1 MEGRSTKVLFLVLV
15 TLIGC
20 SSLANGA
27 ANARRISRE
36 ESEEY
41 QDGRPD
47 EWFGDDSYADDPIP
61 PHCGRS
67 RFNEEHA
74 GMHEEGEPLEVWK
87 RIVGGQV
94 SQEGEWPWLVSMNLD
109 LSGSGRFDMHVC
121 GGTIINS
128 RWILT
133 AAHCF
138 VLGNKRKPTDWR
150 MRVGEHNLKE
160 EEDRATLMEVEKI
173 IIHPVRHAGEL
184 IDQDIALVKLVRDIE
199 FSEYISPVCLPEPED
214 TFPGGTACAVAGWG
228 NLQEGGN
235 SPNEVNHIRLPIVDR
250 QVCKKAYS
258 NAGSFFDTSVITSTT
273 ICAGFLEGGKSTCQG
288 DSGGGLICYD
298 RVEQKW
304 LVAGVVSYGN
314 GCARAGYPGVYAR
327 VSKFLPW
334 IEETIAR
341 NTP

>member
-1 MEGRSTKVLFLVLV
+1 MEGLSARVVFLVLV
-15 TLIGC
+15 TLVTC
-20 SSLANGA
+20 TSLVSEA
-27 ANARRISRE
+27 ANAQRNSIE
-36 ESEEY
+36 EEY
-41 QDGRPD
+41 QDGDPT
-47 EWFGDDSYADDPIP
+47 EWYPDSYADDPIP

-74 GMHEEGEPLEVWK
+74 AMHESDEDEEPLEVWK

-94 SQEGEWPWLVSMNLD
+94 SQAGEWPWLVSMNLD
-109 LSGSGRFDMHVC
+109 YDGSGRFDMHVC
-121 GGTIINS
+121 GGTIISS

-150 MRVGEHNLKE
+150 MRVGEHNLKDE
-160 EEDRATLMEVEKI
+160 DDRATLMEVEKI
-173 IIHPVRHAGEL
+173 IIHPVRHEGEL
-184 IDQDIALVKLVRDIE
+184 IDQDIALVKLARDIE
-199 FSEYISPVCLPEPED
+199 FNEYISPVCLPEPED

-235 SPNEVNHIRLPIVDR
+235 SPTEVNHIRLPIVDR
-250 QVCKKAYS
+250 QVCRKLYA
-258 NAGSFFDTSVITSTT
+258 NAGQFFDTSVITSTT

-298 RVEQKW
+298 QLEQRW
-304 LVAGVVSYGN
+304 LIAGVVSYGY

-334 IEETIAR
+334 IEETIAK